1 MITDQEKKLIDEL
14 LNYKPEEGD
23 STDYFRYTIKQLQEE
38 INKSKKLFCYSKPGV
53 MEHHNYTDD
62 VALCYAQD
70 ENEAY
75 EIFLQLYDIELLKGN
90 IKEVSFNS
98 YGVFIATDY

>member
-1 MITDQEKKLIDEL
+1 MITEQEKKLIDEL

-23 STDYFRYTIKQLQEE
+23 NIDYFRYTIKQLQEE
-38 INKSKKLFCYSKPGV
+38 INKSKKLFCYSKPNV

-70 ENEAY
+70 EEEEY
-75 EIFLQLYDIELLKGN
+75 EIFLQLYNKELLKGN

-98 YGVFIATDY
+98 CGVFIATDY